1 MLTSSPS
8 IWTLGPWQPAVS
20 SLGFYNAV
28 LTTRGLFIQLFHQAF
43 FFTCN
48 RNKQLLD
55 SKETQFGRALIE
67 LWDYVHREILLERLL
82 FLRSVQEAVDEIT
95 MLSHN
100 NGNERYG

>member
-1 MLTSSPS
+1 M
-8 IWTLGPWQPAVS
+8 
-20 SLGFYNAV
+20 
-28 LTTRGLFIQLFHQAF
+28 

-55 SKETQFGRALIE
+55 SKETQFDRVLIE
-67 LWDYVHREILLERLL
+67 LWDYVHREILLGRLL
-82 FLRSVQEAVDEIT
+82 FLRSVQEAVDEIM